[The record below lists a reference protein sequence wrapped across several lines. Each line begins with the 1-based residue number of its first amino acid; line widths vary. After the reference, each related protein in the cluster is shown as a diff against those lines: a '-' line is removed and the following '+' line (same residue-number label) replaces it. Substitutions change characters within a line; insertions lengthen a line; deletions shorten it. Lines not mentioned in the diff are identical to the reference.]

1 LCTCLKAVVPG
12 LVTVSDLEVEC
23 TMGSRFA
30 ALLACWFSAVSSEMA
45 LAEAN
50 RFIAGCQQFCN
61 IEGAWRRLTCWMV
74 TGVKKVVDS
83 AP

>member
-1 LCTCLKAVVPG
+1 VKAVVPG
-12 LVTVSDLEVEC
+12 LITVSDLEVEC

-30 ALLACWFSAVSSEMA
+30 AVLACSSSAVSSEMA

-61 IEGAWRRLTCWMV
+61 IEGAFPRLTCWMV
-74 TGVKKVVDS
+74 TRVKKVADS
-83 AP
+83 APE